1 MDVAQGERSGSFIRG
16 MRLVWSYVRA
26 HPKPFLIAVAGAS
39 MYAVGSILSTIVLG
53 RVTNRVL
60 LPAFQERGVSSAAV
74 WTAVGA
80 IMATFVLRGVGIGIR
95 RYFSGMS
102 GERVMRTF
110 RTQVA
115 DRYKRLPVAYHRAK
129 PTGELLAHIEAD
141 VVAAVDVLYP
151 VPFAI
156 GVLLFVVF
164 ALISML
170 LTDLWLAAVGLLAI
184 PTLMLLNRAFAHRM
198 EEPVRLAQERI
209 AAVSSVAHESIDGAL
224 VVKTLGREEAETQR
238 LAERADELRVQ
249 RTRSGYVRAAFEPAL
264 EGMPNVVIVL
274 IIAVGAWR
282 VSLGDVTVGV
292 LVQFTAL
299 FYLLA
304 WPMRFIGWILGELP
318 RALVGKT
325 RIEEVLAE
333 PVTVAPPE
341 TPVALPDGP
350 LGVQAQSLTYRFGP
364 VTLLDGVSFEV
375 RPDESVALVGATG
388 SGKSLLTQLL
398 VRLDDPDEGEVLF
411 DGVNIRH
418 VGASDLRAGASL
430 VFQESFLF
438 ATTVSE
444 NIALDSGASDDDVI
458 AAARLAQADGFI
470 RELPKG
476 YDTVVGERGATVSG
490 GQRQRIALARA
501 LVRNPRVLILDDA
514 TSAVDPTIEAEI
526 LGGLR
531 RDLATTLIVVAYRL
545 STIRLADRVLFLDGG
560 RIAATGTHEELLE
573 REPRY
578 AAIVHAYAKRQA

>member
-1 MDVAQGERSGSFIRG
+1 
-16 MRLVWSYVRA
+16 MRLVWSYVRE
-26 HPKPFLIAVAGAS
+26 HPRPFTIAVIGAT
-39 MYAVGSILSTIVLG
+39 MYAVGSIASTAVLG

-60 LPAFQERGVSSAAV
+60 LPAFQGDVSTSAI
-74 WTAVGA
+74 WLGGA
-80 IMATFVLRGVGIGIR
+80 AILLTFVIRGVGIGIR

-115 DRYKRLPVAYHRAK
+115 DHYKRLPVAFHRAK

-156 GVLLFVVF
+156 GVLLFVLF
-164 ALISML
+164 ALVSMI
-170 LTDLWLAAVGLLAI
+170 LTDIYLAAIGLLAI
-184 PTLMLLNRAFAHRM
+184 PSLMLLNRTFARRI
-198 EEPVRLAQERI
+198 EEPVQAAQERI
-209 AAVSSVAHESIDGAL
+209 HQVSRVAHESIDGAL
-224 VVKTLGREEAETQR
+224 VVKTLGREDAETAR
-238 LAERADELRVQ
+238 LSVKAEELRVE
-249 RTRSGYVRAAFEPAL
+249 RTRMGYIRADFEPAL
-264 EGMPNVVIVL
+264 EGMPNVVIVFL
-274 IIAVGAWR
+274 LAIGSWR
-282 VSLGDVTVGV
+282 VSRGDVTAGT
-292 LVQFTAL
+292 LIQFTAL

-304 WPMRFIGWILGELP
+304 WPMRFIGWILAELP

-333 PVTVAPPE
+333 PVTVVPPE
-341 TPVALPDGP
+341 HPVALPDGP
-350 LGVQAQSLTYRFGP
+350 LGVSTEAVTYRFGP
-364 VTLLDGVSFEV
+364 VTLLDGVGFEV

-398 VRLDDPDEGEVLF
+398 VRLDDPDEGEVLLG
-411 DGVNIRH
+411 GVNVRN
-418 VGASDLRAGASL
+418 VGASELRAAASL

-438 ATTVSE
+438 ATSVKE
-444 NIALDSGASDDDVI
+444 NIALDSGATDDEVV
-458 AAARLAQADGFI
+458 AAARLARADGFI
-470 RELPKG
+470 NELPNG

-501 LVRNPRVLILDDA
+501 LVRAPRVLILDDA

-560 RIAATGTHEELLE
+560 RIAATGTHDELLA

-578 AAIVHAYAKRQA
+578 AAIVQAYARKTG